1 MSPSLFFV
9 LHLLS
14 FGVLVTTLL
23 AGFILDRKLR
33 SEKNLDLKIYVGT
46 IARMIGLL
54 SPLAALLLLLSGIGN
69 IYNRYA
75 GATIS
80 WFQEGWLVAKI
91 MFFALMLLNG
101 VVYGPKLSR
110 SRMNLLKAI
119 RDQTAPPEAEKLLA
133 SVNRQLTLFYL
144 VQTVLLLVILYLSV
158 FGSGKHPGVI

>member
-1 MSPSLFFV
+1 MRPSYTFV

-14 FGVLVTTLL
+14 FGVLVTSLL
-23 AGFILDRKLR
+23 AGFILDRRLR
-33 SEKNLDLKIYVGT
+33 SEKNIDLKIYVGA
-46 IARMIGLL
+46 IARIIGLL
-54 SPLAALLLLLSGIGN
+54 SPLAALLLLLSGMGN
-69 IYNRYA
+69 IYSRYA
-75 GATIS
+75 GSTMS

-110 SRMNLLKAI
+110 SRMNLLKSI
-119 RDQTAPPEAEKLLA
+119 RDQAAPPEAEKLLA

-158 FGSGKHPGVI
+158 FGSGKHLGVI

>member
-1 MSPSLFFV
+1 MRPSYTFV

-14 FGVLVTTLL
+14 FGVLVTSLL
-23 AGFILDRKLR
+23 AGFILDRRLR
-33 SEKNLDLKIYVGT
+33 SEKNIDLKIYVGA
-46 IARMIGLL
+46 IARIIGLL

-75 GATIS
+75 GSTMS

-110 SRMNLLKAI
+110 SRMNLLKSI
-119 RDQTAPPEAEKLLA
+119 RDQAAPPEAEKLLA

>member
-1 MSPSLFFV
+1 
-9 LHLLS
+9 
-14 FGVLVTTLL
+14 
-23 AGFILDRKLR
+23 
-33 SEKNLDLKIYVGT
+33 
-46 IARMIGLL
+46 
-54 SPLAALLLLLSGIGN
+54 
-69 IYNRYA
+69 
-75 GATIS
+75 
-80 WFQEGWLVAKI
+80 
-91 MFFALMLLNG
+91 MLLNG